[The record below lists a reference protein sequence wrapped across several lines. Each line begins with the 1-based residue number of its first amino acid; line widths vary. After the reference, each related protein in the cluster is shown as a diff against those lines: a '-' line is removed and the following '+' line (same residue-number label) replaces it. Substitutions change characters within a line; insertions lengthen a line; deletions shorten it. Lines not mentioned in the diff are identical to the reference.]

1 MNPVTK
7 WKLPFGVLQTLLFDR
22 KGFVV
27 GVFRHCV
34 LWRVWKAEGSVARPL
49 PWLIS
54 SYTLSCFGVGGSG
67 ETPELQFRV
76 CQKAD
81 SDPVGLGWGPR
92 ACTSNR
98 APGMPI

>member
-27 GVFRHCV
+27 CVFRHCV

-54 SYTLSCFGVGGSG
+54 SYTLSCFVGGQGRHQNFSSG
-67 ETPELQFRV
+67 FVKKQILIQ
-76 CQKAD
+76 
-81 SDPVGLGWGPR
+81 
-92 ACTSNR
+92 
-98 APGMPI
+98 